1 MCALTP
7 SRQCLSPSDRGLPTV
22 QQHEP
27 ILRVER
33 VSKAFP
39 GVQALKEV
47 DFEVY
52 PGEVVALLGENGA
65 GKSTLMKILAGAY
78 TKDSGRILLNGQEVE
93 FTSPH
98 HAQSLGI
105 SIIYQEFNLIPVQT
119 VAANIFITREPIQ
132 PGVGRFLSLIDRRK
146 MEADAQKL
154 LDVVGAHVS
163 PAALIRQLSVAE
175 RQLVEIAKALAV
187 DARVII
193 MDEPTSALGDDETER
208 LFAIIRDLQAQG
220 RGIIF
225 ITHRI
230 DEVFQIADRVVVLRD
245 GHFVSS
251 KPITAHDKSSII
263 GDMVGRSLDQ
273 MYQKEA
279 ADIGEVVMQVRGLA
293 RGGAVENVSF
303 DLRRG
308 EILGFAGL
316 VGAGRTET
324 ARLLFGAD
332 PKDAGEVII
341 DGQKAEIHSPEDA
354 IRAGIGLVPED
365 RGNQGLILLL
375 SVLRNTL
382 MPTLSRFG
390 RSGLLD
396 QSAMRRA
403 GEEYVERLSVRT
415 PSLDQKTQLLSGG
428 NQQKV
433 VLAKWL
439 LSNPKVLIMDEP
451 TRGIDV
457 GAKSEI
463 YALMSQLARNG
474 MGIIMISSE
483 LPEILAMSDRIL
495 VMAEGRVT
503 GILERGEA
511 TQERIMAYATHQA
524 ALSAAPTES
533 TAESVEGAP
542 VRD

>member
-1 MCALTP
+1 L
-7 SRQCLSPSDRGLPTV
+7 
-22 QQHEP
+22 QQKEA
-27 ILRVER
+27 ILRVEK

-39 GVQALKEV
+39 GVQALKDV
-47 DFEVY
+47 DFEVC

-78 TKDSGRILLNGQEVE
+78 TKDSGRIILNGQDVE

-132 PGVGRFLSLIDRRK
+132 PGLGRFLSLIDRRK
-146 MEADAQKL
+146 MEAEAQEL
-154 LDVVGAHVS
+154 LDIVGAHVS
-163 PAALIRQLSVAE
+163 PAARIRELSVAE

-208 LFAIIRDLQAQG
+208 LFAIIHDLKAQG

-230 DEVFQIADRVVVLRD
+230 DEVFEIADRVVVLRD
-245 GHFVSS
+245 GQFVSS

-263 GDMVGRSLDQ
+263 SDMVGRSLDQ

-279 ADIGEVVMQVRGLA
+279 AEVGDVVMEVRGLTSV
-293 RGGAVENVSF
+293 GVIEDVSF
-303 DLRRG
+303 DLHRG
-308 EILGFAGL
+308 EILGVAGL

-332 PKDAGEVII
+332 PYDSGEII
-341 DGQKAEIHSPEDA
+341 IEGQPVHVGSPQDA

-365 RGNQGLILLL
+365 RANHGLILLL
-375 SVLRNTL
+375 SVLRNAL
-382 MPTLSRFG
+382 MPTLSRFERG
-390 RSGLLD
+390 GLLNRD
-396 QSAMRRA
+396 AMRRV
-403 GEEYVERLSVRT
+403 GEEYVDRLSVRT
-415 PSLDQKTQLLSGG
+415 PSLDQKSQLLSGG

-439 LSNPKVLIMDEP
+439 LSNPKILIMDEP

-463 YALMSQLARNG
+463 YALMSHLARSG
-474 MGIIMISSE
+474 MGILMISSE

-511 TQERIMAYATHQA
+511 TQERIMALATRQA
-524 ALSAAPTES
+524 VQTITNEETL
-533 TAESVEGAP
+533 EGAP